1 MAEKDERD
9 DRKEKDEN
17 WVALQGV
24 PNETEGAIL
33 AGFLESEG
41 IPARVV
47 DRSFH
52 LTPMPEDEDLSP
64 IAVAVPK
71 DRFAEAEQ
79 LLASREADGPGTE
92 TEDGGGSG
100 GSGSVG

>member
-1 MAEKDERD
+1 MAEKDDQDEKR
-9 DRKEKDEN
+9 EKDEN
-17 WVALQGV
+17 WVALESV
-24 PNETEGAIL
+24 PNETEAAIL

-79 LLASREADGPGTE
+79 LLASREAGGTRPEPGDDDGPGGPE
-92 TEDGGGSG
+92 
-100 GSGSVG
+100 SVG